1 MKQLK
6 IKFSISVEYVYEVE
20 VDVIPMDICGVVF
33 VFPYMYTMVVILMGI
48 SNQYLFIKDKKSFMI
63 NVHKVK
69 SIISMAS
76 TNKGKILIR

>member
-33 VFPYMYTMVVILMGI
+33 VFPYIYTMVVILMGT
-48 SNQYLFIKDKKSFMI
+48 SNQHLFIKDRKSFMI
-63 NVHKVK
+63 NMHKVK

-76 TNKGKILIR
+76 TNEGKILIR